1 VPRSDL
7 RHYSL
12 CRVCGTKIP
21 HTGETSAAAV
31 PAEQTSSGTP
41 ASLGPTD
48 GG

>member
-12 CRVCGTKIP
+12 CRACGTKIP
-21 HTGETSAAAV
+21 HTGATSGAAV
-31 PAEQTSSGTP
+31 PAEQTSSGEPT
-41 ASLGPTD
+41 SLGVTD